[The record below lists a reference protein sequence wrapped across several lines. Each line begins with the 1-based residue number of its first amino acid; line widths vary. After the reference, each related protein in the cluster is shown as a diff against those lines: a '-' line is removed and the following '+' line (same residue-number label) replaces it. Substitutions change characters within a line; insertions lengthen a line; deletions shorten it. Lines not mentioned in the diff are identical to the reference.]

1 MSKLN
6 REIVAKAMLSSFEN
20 YLFEIV
26 DSIESDFGE
35 LTPEEC
41 YSLNAW
47 VRGAVESAAEKV
59 ESTHD

>member
-1 MSKLN
+1 MSKLT
-6 REIVAKAMLSSFEN
+6 REMVAKAMLSSFEN

-26 DSIESDFGE
+26 DSIESDVGD

-59 ESTHD
+59 EATHD